1 MNTVDYLHS
10 VRRDLWILRSCF
22 VDFTHAAQSA
32 RRGRSARSQTHGA
45 DACLNAILGEDR
57 ECDPSGEASGRA
69 AVMQHSGN
77 VRLSRPQA
85 SLGTQQKQLLLLLAA
100 TATLCSGE
108 IRVFIVRV

>member
-1 MNTVDYLHS
+1 MRLKAHG
-10 VRRDLWILRSCF
+10 
-22 VDFTHAAQSA
+22 A
-32 RRGRSARSQTHGA
+32 GARSQTHGA

>member
-10 VRRDLWILRSCF
+10 VRRDLWILRSRF

-77 VRLSRPQA
+77 MRLSRPQA
-85 SLGTQQKQLLLLLAA
+85 SLLLLLAA